1 MEQLTILQYPDPRLY
16 TVAKPVAAVDER
28 VRALVARAGLPTH
41 PPASLGVD
49 RFLDLMAVD
58 KKVRGGRLR
67 LVLLRDIGEAVLTDE
82 FDPGLLRATLEAG

>member
-1 MEQLTILQYPDPRLY
+1 MQGRAIAALAQSYP
-16 TVAKPVAAVDER
+16 AKPVR
-28 VRALVARAGLPTH
+28 VIVVPLVGGPESAR
-41 PPASLGVD
+41 D

>member
-1 MEQLTILQYPDPRLY
+1 M
-16 TVAKPVAAVDER
+16 
-28 VRALVARAGLPTH
+28 RALVARAGLPTH

-58 KKVRGGRLR
+58 QKVRGGRLR

-82 FDPGLLRATLEAG
+82 FDPGLLRATPEAG